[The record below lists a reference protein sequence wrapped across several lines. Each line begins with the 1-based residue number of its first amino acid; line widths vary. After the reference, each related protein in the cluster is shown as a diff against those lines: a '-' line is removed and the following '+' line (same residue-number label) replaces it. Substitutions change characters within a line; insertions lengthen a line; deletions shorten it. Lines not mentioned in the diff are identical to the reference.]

1 MGSLSNARKWLRKKR
16 LRGLRS
22 ALGFR
27 ASPTPR
33 IRCCRPLV
41 DVLENRR
48 LLTVTATVSSN
59 GLNVLFF
66 SAITTDNVYL
76 QTSGSQVQ
84 WSTDGSSL
92 TTLNGLTLAGPG
104 SANQFTFQ
112 LSGDVHLE
120 NFTGAGGS
128 LTFGGTG
135 NAAAGFIGPGDFYID
150 GSLYTQGGDLTIND
164 VQGVDLAANMVVSTQ
179 IAAGSTA
186 GDAGDLTITVNNP
199 DVLNPIL
206 NVGFDYPHITLNT
219 GAQVLAQADSSH
231 KPGDIS
237 LTATNTNYTLDG
249 LSFPTLAAVARAS
262 AVTLNQR
269 GGGSGGQ
276 RDRHGD
282 VGGRSRGVHI
292 CFPPRGK
299 HQRRIRVLG
308 AVGRRAA
315 QQCHASRR

>member
-1 MGSLSNARKWLRKKR
+1 MGSLSDARKWLRKKR
-16 LRGLRS
+16 LRGLRT
-22 ALGFR
+22 ALGFH
-27 ASPTPR
+27 ASATPR
-33 IRCCRPLV
+33 IRICRPFL

-66 SAITTDNVYL
+66 SALTTDNVYL

-84 WSTDGSSL
+84 WSTDGSSWA
-92 TTLNGLTLAGPG
+92 TLSGLNLAGPG

-112 LSGDVHLE
+112 LSGDVQLE

-135 NAAAGFIGPGDFYID
+135 NSAAGFIGPGDFSIN
-150 GSLYTQGGDLTIND
+150 GSLYTKGGDLTIND

-186 GDAGDLTITVNNP
+186 GDAGDLTVQVNNP

-237 LTATNTNYTLDG
+237 LTATNTNYSLDG
-249 LSFPTLAAVARAS
+249 LSFPTLAAVA
-262 AVTLNQR
+262 
-269 GGGSGGQ
+269 
-276 RDRHGD
+276 
-282 VGGRSRGVHI
+282 
-292 CFPPRGK
+292 PPR
-299 HQRRIRVLG
+299 R
-308 AVGRRAA
+308 
-315 QQCHASRR
+315 